1 VAHDTCRD
9 TLGLLA
15 AGVAIPLFVLLHERQ
30 KAYRDSDV
38 GRARMEQVKRYVP
51 RLELEASLEA
61 FLVKLRD
68 RRLPGRVRHARR
80 GQVDARGARAE
91 QERRGDRCGEDGRCV
106 GCRAQIAQHAR
117 RGHGA
122 LKQPRRLAQPK
133 TYVPPKALKGEL
145 YDRLAQA
152 TQAYRAAHPD
162 EPHWRPTVVFDI
174 ERQSSG
180 ELIASV
186 CARAKQRAHDTG
198 LCHVILVLS
207 SSFAEAELPVD
218 RGRQQFLRVGSFSRE
233 EASAVLD
240 ATLTT
245 LPKEVASDAAV
256 AAVKA
261 RVLPL
266 ITLAKLIRALEV
278 ELRGSTR
285 EADLRARAEAWASA
299 F

>member
-1 VAHDTCRD
+1 
-9 TLGLLA
+9 
-15 AGVAIPLFVLLHERQ
+15 
-30 KAYRDSDV
+30 
-38 GRARMEQVKRYVP
+38 
-51 RLELEASLEA
+51 
-61 FLVKLRD
+61 
-68 RRLPGRVRHARR
+68 
-80 GQVDARGARAE
+80 
-91 QERRGDRCGEDGRCV
+91 
-106 GCRAQIAQHAR
+106 
-117 RGHGA
+117 
-122 LKQPRRLAQPK
+122 
-133 TYVPPKALKGEL
+133 
-145 YDRLAQA
+145 
-152 TQAYRAAHPD
+152 
-162 EPHWRPTVVFDI
+162 
-174 ERQSSG
+174 
-180 ELIASV
+180 V